1 MGRRTSINMSCQF
14 RRVSKQIMRRRLILT
29 VALIVIAVIAL
40 GIGVMSI
47 QAPAD
52 DNPDDQA
59 GMLMTLDPEL
69 FVVQTQM
76 AEATPLSDEEAQ
88 PYLDL
93 QADVDACEDYS
104 DERRE
109 QMLQHIDWLIDPSD
123 IPPDAMLAMGTDI
136 HGSLVFGMASFTQI
150 EWRLAERPAESCLV
164 DIGRELNDLLIAF
177 GREPLTIYDE

>member
-1 MGRRTSINMSCQF
+1 
-14 RRVSKQIMRRRLILT
+14 MRNRLILT
-29 VALIVIAVIAL
+29 GVLIAIAVIAL
-40 GIGVMSI
+40 GIGVTSI

-52 DNPDDQA
+52 DDADNQA
-59 GMLMTLDPEL
+59 GMLMTLNPEL

-76 AEATPLSDEEAQ
+76 AEATPLSNEDAQ

-93 QADVDACEDYS
+93 RADVEACDGYS

-109 QMLQHIDWLIDPSD
+109 QVLQHIDWLIDPSG

-136 HGSLVFGMASFTQI
+136 QGGLVFGMASFTQI
-150 EWRLAERPAESCLV
+150 EWRLAERPEESCLV
-164 DIGRELNDLLIAF
+164 DIGRELNTLLEAF